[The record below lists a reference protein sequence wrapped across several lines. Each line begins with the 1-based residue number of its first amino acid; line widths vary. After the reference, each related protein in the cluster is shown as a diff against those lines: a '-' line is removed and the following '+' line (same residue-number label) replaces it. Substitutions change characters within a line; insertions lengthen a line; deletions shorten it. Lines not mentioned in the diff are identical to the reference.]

1 VKAGGF
7 EESKLRVK
15 KCCGAACGPKP
26 NGFHSESGNQ
36 FEQKGGSGQEHCQCA
51 HSHLAGL
58 GFCFRLPAFSRYCPG
73 MLYTTFGSIGAR
85 FSRLTGGLLVGAAV
99 LTAPFQGKAAEEPRW
114 ESLFNGKDLAG
125 WVVVHD
131 ANFIVTNQCLRLVGG
146 MGWLRTEKPYT
157 NFIFE
162 TEWRALEP
170 GYDSGLFLRA
180 GLEGKPWPKDAWQV
194 NLLRT
199 ALGGLVKGFQTKVPA
214 ETPPQP
220 VNQWVRMRIEVRG
233 SKVSL
238 QVNGEPA
245 WEYDQLD
252 AAGGYLG
259 IQAENKA
266 FEFRNLRLQVL

>member
-1 VKAGGF
+1 MRTTLALAL
-7 EESKLRVK
+7 SLL
-15 KCCGAACGPKP
+15 AA
-26 NGFHSESGNQ
+26 
-36 FEQKGGSGQEHCQCA
+36 
-51 HSHLAGL
+51 
-58 GFCFRLPAFSRYCPG
+58 PAFAQAP
-73 MLYTTFGSIGAR
+73 
-85 FSRLTGGLLVGAAV
+85 
-99 LTAPFQGKAAEEPRW
+99 APFQFQD
-114 ESLFNGKDLAG
+114 LFNGKDLAG

-131 ANFIVTNQCLRLVGG
+131 TNFIVTNQCLRLVGG

-180 GLEGKPWPKDAWQV
+180 GLEGKPCPKDAWQV